1 MLGSL
6 IFQQYKLLI
15 IKLFAAPVR
24 REDVAE
30 WANQEEEWTAGVHN
44 TVEQSS
50 WKHGYVTYLKMFY
63 EIHSKWEQGS
73 EPEKMQQLY
82 GQLNRYWIEG
92 SA

>member
-1 MLGSL
+1 M
-6 IFQQYKLLI
+6 
-15 IKLFAAPVR
+15 FAAPVR

-30 WANQEEEWTAGVHN
+30 WANQEEEWTAGLHN
-44 TVEQSS
+44 TVEQPS
-50 WKHGYVTYLKMFY
+50 WKHGYVIYLKMFY
-63 EIHSKWEQGS
+63 EIHSKWEQAS